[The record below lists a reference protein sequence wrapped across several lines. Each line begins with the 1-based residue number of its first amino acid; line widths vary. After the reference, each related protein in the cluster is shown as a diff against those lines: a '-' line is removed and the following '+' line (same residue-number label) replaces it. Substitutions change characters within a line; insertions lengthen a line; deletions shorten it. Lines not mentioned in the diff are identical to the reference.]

1 MSIMQISCLPTGR
14 RITIK
19 NELYIHMKRITV
31 AILILIVAG
40 AFKSEQLF
48 KTNLKIT
55 VRNELGNIE
64 EGVSVQ
70 LFPTEED
77 YRNETNPVTEV
88 QMTNDKGEVKF
99 KDLEPK
105 AYFVNAEKGDKNNY
119 GAGVKTDELEEGKLN
134 KITIVIE

>member
-1 MSIMQISCLPTGR
+1 MNI
-14 RITIK
+14 
-19 NELYIHMKRITV
+19 NNMKRIVV
-31 AILILIVAG
+31 AVLILIVAG

-55 VRNELGNIE
+55 VLNELGNVE

-88 QMTNDKGEVKF
+88 QMTDAKGQVKF
-99 KDLEPK
+99 KDLEAK
-105 AYFVNAEKGDKNNY
+105 AYFVNAEKGDKNNI
-119 GAGVKTDELEEGKLN
+119 GAGVKTDPLEEGKLN
-134 KITIVIE
+134 KINIIIE